1 MSLSCIFFWHCD
13 HTRKLWQ
20 DIYQFIVDYVYED
33 FELYFR
39 DILFGSFSF
48 EKRFNVCFLCNL
60 IILLAKY
67 FIHKCRNH
75 EMLSHFFH
83 FQEDVKIYIT
93 YCMYLPPVTKMTLQL

>member
-67 FIHKCRNH
+67 FIHKCRTMKVIPIFFTFKK
-75 EMLSHFFH
+75 MLRFILH
-83 FQEDVKIYIT
+83 
-93 YCMYLPPVTKMTLQL
+93 MYLPPVTKMTLQL